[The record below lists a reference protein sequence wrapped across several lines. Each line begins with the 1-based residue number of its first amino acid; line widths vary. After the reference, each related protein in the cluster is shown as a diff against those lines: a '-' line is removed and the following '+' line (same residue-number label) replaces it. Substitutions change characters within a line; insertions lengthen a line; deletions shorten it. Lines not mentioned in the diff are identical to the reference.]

1 MTTSNCFIKFTFCLA
16 GIKLTK
22 FSVIFFTGS
31 SNLFLRS
38 DHLTWRGGVMFFLFR
53 SEKKISDNTRV
64 RIFFFVTHSA
74 KFFYQNLTL
83 SYMTKIL
90 NQIIF
95 FSSTKIRIFFSATLE
110 IFFFEK
116 NHTPPPLSLQVKWVV
131 PNQMYILYIWV
142 ETNLCFPFVDKCTRF
157 NIMW

>member
-1 MTTSNCFIKFTFCLA
+1 
-16 GIKLTK
+16 
-22 FSVIFFTGS
+22 
-31 SNLFLRS
+31 
-38 DHLTWRGGVMFFLFR
+38 MFFLFR

-157 NIMW
+157 NIM